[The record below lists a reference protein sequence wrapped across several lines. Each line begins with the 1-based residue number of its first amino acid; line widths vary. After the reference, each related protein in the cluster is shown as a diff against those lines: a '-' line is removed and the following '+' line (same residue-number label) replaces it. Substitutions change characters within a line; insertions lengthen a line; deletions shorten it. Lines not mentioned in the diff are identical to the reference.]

1 MTVSRCGAGAIR
13 PQFPE
18 LTPDNGKGKTMTELL
33 TEWAFVAGSR
43 AGAAIHAATGWLS
56 GWLPWLHETVAPFA
70 AIAIQGGEK

>member
-1 MTVSRCGAGAIR
+1 MGGRDDPGPDSRHCR
-13 PQFPE
+13 R
-18 LTPDNGKGKTMTELL
+18 TNGKGKTMTELL
-33 TEWAFVAGSR
+33 TEWAFAAGAG